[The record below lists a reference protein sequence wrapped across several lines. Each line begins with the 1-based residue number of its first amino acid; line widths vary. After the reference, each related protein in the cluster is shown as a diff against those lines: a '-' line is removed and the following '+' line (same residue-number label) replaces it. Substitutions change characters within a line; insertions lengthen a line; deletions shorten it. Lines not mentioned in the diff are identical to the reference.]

1 MADMKIDLMVKGGTV
16 LTLDNGSHRID
27 SGAVAIKEGR
37 IEALGPEEELRKYE
51 AAETLDAK
59 GGLIMPGLVNCHTHA
74 AMTLFR
80 GMADDLPLMEWLQS
94 HIFPAEAKLC
104 PEFIETGATLAC
116 AEMIRGG
123 VTTFVDMYLW
133 EDTVARAV
141 DRAGLRALVGEV
153 LYDFPSPH
161 YGEIDSGFDFTADF
175 IDQYRDHPR
184 ISVVIMPHALYTCS
198 PSLLEKA
205 WGMSEE
211 KGAGLHIHLS
221 ESAFETA
228 QVEEAYG
235 LRPVAHMESLGL
247 LSDRVLVAHA
257 VDLNDEEIA
266 LLAERGVRAAHCP
279 ESNMKLASGVAR
291 LPEMLAAG
299 IPIGLGTDG
308 AASNNDL
315 SMLGEMHSCAM
326 IHKVTKMDPTVAPA
340 EQVLALATGAAAQ
353 AVGMGSEIGSLEK
366 GKRADLLVLDLD
378 RPHMV
383 PMFSPESHLAY
394 TALPSDVR
402 HTVVE
407 GEVLMADRELRTIDM
422 ENLKN
427 DVAKAS
433 EVCKP

>member
-1 MADMKIDLMVKGGTV
+1 MAGEKVDLIVRDGLV
-16 LTLDNGSHRID
+16 LTLDQEGRKIEA
-27 SGAVAIKEGR
+27 GAVAVKDGR
-37 IEALGPEEELRKYE
+37 ILALGPEEELRGYE
-51 AAETLDAK
+51 AAEVLEAK
-59 GGLIMPGLVNCHTHA
+59 GGLIMPGLINCHTHA

-80 GMADDLPLMEWLQS
+80 GMADDLPLMDWLQN

-104 PEFIETGATLAC
+104 PEFIETGTTLAC

-133 EDTVARAV
+133 EDTVAQAT

-161 YGEIDSGFDFTADF
+161 YGELDSGFDFTADL
-175 IDQYRDHPR
+175 IAQYKDHPR
-184 ISVVIMPHALYTCS
+184 ISVMIMPHALYTCS
-198 PSLLEKA
+198 PSLLKKA
-205 WGMSEE
+205 WALSEE

-221 ESAFETA
+221 ESAFETK
-228 QVEEAYG
+228 QVEDAYG
-235 LRPVAHMESLGL
+235 RRPVEHMESLGL

-257 VDLNDEEIA
+257 VDLNSEEISI
-266 LLAERGVRAAHCP
+266 LAEQGVRAAHCP

-299 IPIGLGTDG
+299 IPVGLGTDG

-315 SMLGEMHSCAM
+315 SMLGEMRSCAL
-326 IHKVTKMDPTVAPA
+326 IHKVTEMDPTAAPA
-340 EQVLALATGAAAQ
+340 PQVLALATGAAAH
-353 AVGMGSEIGSLEK
+353 AVGLGSETGSLEV
-366 GKRADLLVLDLD
+366 GKKADIIVLDLD

-383 PMFSPESHLAY
+383 PLFSPESHLAY

-402 HTVVE
+402 HTVVD
-407 GEVLMADRELRTIDM
+407 GRVLMADRELKTIDLDR
-422 ENLKN
+422 LKK

-433 EVCKP
+433 EVCTA